1 MPSDLRMA
9 VNYAHSSNG
18 LMREQALRRELP
30 EQNTLAIIPTFLE
43 HISDTIRLA
52 CTYNQGIA

>member
-1 MPSDLRMA
+1 MA
-9 VNYAHSSNG
+9 LIYAHSSNG
-18 LMREQALRRELP
+18 LVREQALRRELP

-43 HISDTIRLA
+43 RISDTIRLA